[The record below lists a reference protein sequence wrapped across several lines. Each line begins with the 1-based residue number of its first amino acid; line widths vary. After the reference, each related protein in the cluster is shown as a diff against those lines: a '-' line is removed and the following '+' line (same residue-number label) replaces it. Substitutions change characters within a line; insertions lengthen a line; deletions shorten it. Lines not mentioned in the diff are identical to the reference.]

1 MADDL
6 TTIRGIGG
14 ARAEALAEDF
24 GVETFADL
32 AALDADDIVS
42 ALRARRQ
49 AVRPEAAALWIAEA
63 GRRSEIRPEGWGIV
77 ALFIVYFED
86 RSGELRTAARRVDT
100 DTDTQWPG
108 HVPSDVGAWM
118 AEQLGEVPPAP
129 DTSAATVQPDV
140 LGELVTGFRLYQPP
154 GADRPHAIADDGNIH
169 QLVRANA
176 PFVIE
181 LDPDAGVT
189 PTDLRLRTKL
199 VGASQPTPRDWSP
212 SNQMPDATV
221 AAIIVDEL
229 DPGLYRLHVIVEHEH
244 KRQAGPLILVE

>member
-6 TTIRGIGG
+6 TTIRGIGD

-32 AALDADDIVS
+32 AALDADDIAS
-42 ALRARRQ
+42 ALRARGQ
-49 AVRPEAAALWIAEA
+49 AVKPEAAALWIAEA
-63 GRRSEIRPEGWGIV
+63 GRRSEIRPEGWGIA
-77 ALFIVYFED
+77 ALFIVYFEE

-118 AEQLGEVPPAP
+118 AEQLDEVPPAP
-129 DTSAATVQPDV
+129 DTSAATVQPDEV
-140 LGELVTGFRLYQPP
+140 GELVTGFRLYQPP

-169 QLVRANA
+169 QLVGANA

-181 LDPDAGVT
+181 LDPEAGVT
-189 PTDLRLRTKL
+189 PSDLRLRTML
-199 VGASQPTPRDWSP
+199 VGASQPTSRDWSP
-212 SNQMPDATV
+212 SNQLPDATV
-221 AAIIVDEL
+221 AAITVDGL
-229 DPGLYRLHVIVEHEH
+229 DPGLYRLHVIAEHEH